1 MNAWAVIRQVLGG
14 VRPVTS
20 LQNVK
25 SAEIQILHN
34 GVLKEP
40 DLFSKIKRFLRA
52 LANVGL
58 EVNPERIAR
67 DDKNSWIGTAA
78 AFCDFMGGFGLRL
91 KEMRTG
97 VSQVTFGYSKLND
110 QQKRPKIIELA
121 DYGWTT
127 AHQPLC
133 EMITFPPEKQG
144 SMARTVGPL
153 TQVFKYLTTSG
164 KYREKWLRACL
175 ITFAHVPNISGL
187 LELIGGKP
195 VSEIR
200 PVLRELGNLALL
212 VTARNSN
219 RATPAPSL
227 FSFVLADQRL
237 IYGRVVSHSVDN
249 FGPYYAKHLDFSG
262 KGAFM
267 LYKLA
272 CKSPVLE
279 KYI

>member
-1 MNAWAVIRQVLGG
+1 M
-14 VRPVTS
+14 
-20 LQNVK
+20 
-25 SAEIQILHN
+25 
-34 GVLKEP
+34 
-40 DLFSKIKRFLRA
+40 
-52 LANVGL
+52 
-58 EVNPERIAR
+58 
-67 DDKNSWIGTAA
+67 
-78 AFCDFMGGFGLRL
+78 
-91 KEMRTG
+91 
-97 VSQVTFGYSKLND
+97 TFGYSKFGND

-127 AHQPLC
+127 AHHPLC

-153 TQVFKYLTTSG
+153 TQIFKYLTTSG
-164 KYREKWLRACL
+164 KYREKWLKACL
-175 ITFAHVPNISGL
+175 ITFAHVSNISGL

-227 FSFVLADQRL
+227 FALVLSDQR
-237 IYGRVVSHSVDN
+237 ISYGMAVPHSKDH
-249 FGPYYAKHLDFSG
+249 FGPFYAKHLDFSG

-272 CKSPVLE
+272 CSTPVRLSSVFTDEKAQQVIFHSWWGTALE
-279 KYI
+279 DCSLLQQITDCNRWFKRSEFGTSFQRIGSKELGSSFELLLKTGISEFIRPPRKQHRTGRLQHQV